1 MIEFKNV
8 CKKYDNSLVL
18 DNISFKLPNKG
29 IVYLKGK
36 SGSGK
41 STILNLIAKIDKPT
55 SGEILYN
62 GINID
67 LIKHYQSLISYIPTE
82 NSLISFLNVKDNI
95 LFSSNKD
102 IDKEVLNKLNINS
115 MLDKKIDEL
124 SGGETKRTD
133 IIKSIFNEQPIIL
146 LDEPFNS
153 LDKENNDII
162 LDVIKKIGKDKLVIV
177 TSHINSKLS
186 DISDIVIEIQDN
198 SVKLTIKNTDIYE
211 KCLEFKIVKKKK
223 KINFLVNKL
232 LFYNVKKILSYFII
246 LLILFSSILI
256 LANVSETR
264 ESINSKLLIKN
275 KVNIT
280 YIYDDVEEHKV
291 YSNDNFRLNVDTET
305 NIPLY
310 YQNVKNNIYLSNIS
324 NFKNLDNLVGRL
336 PQNKNEIVI
345 SEYLEECLI
354 YFNFIAENSALNK
367 ELEFNDI
374 TYKIVG
380 IYKQNLNKFN
390 SLKNIFELNQNNRII
405 DLYNMLYNGIIT
417 KNIIYFNAEFINNLD
432 NKYNEYSAI
441 NSNNYFKLKNIIKNY
456 HTIDMYS
463 NIVDNNLNTYK
474 LITNI
479 SYPLLVLL
487 SIIVILVIC
496 YIINNI
502 KEEYY
507 SDFNKLKY
515 YSFTRK
521 DLNKIFSKYMIIIVL
536 SSVLT
541 SLLISY
547 FVIDVLNSYLIMC
560 NNLIADIF
568 IYNYFYLFILV
579 VLIIILIKL
588 VVLLLNKK

>member
-1 MIEFKNV
+1 
-8 CKKYDNSLVL
+8 
-18 DNISFKLPNKG
+18 
-29 IVYLKGK
+29 
-36 SGSGK
+36 
-41 STILNLIAKIDKPT
+41 
-55 SGEILYN
+55 
-62 GINID
+62 
-67 LIKHYQSLISYIPTE
+67 
-82 NSLISFLNVKDNI
+82 
-95 LFSSNKD
+95 
-102 IDKEVLNKLNINS
+102 

-198 SVKLTIKNTDIYE
+198 SVKLTIKNPDIYE

-432 NKYNEYSAI
+432 NKYNEYSDI

-463 NIVDNNLNTYK
+463 NIADNNLNTYK

>member
-1 MIEFKNV
+1 M
-8 CKKYDNSLVL
+8 
-18 DNISFKLPNKG
+18 
-29 IVYLKGK
+29 
-36 SGSGK
+36 
-41 STILNLIAKIDKPT
+41 
-55 SGEILYN
+55 
-62 GINID
+62 
-67 LIKHYQSLISYIPTE
+67 
-82 NSLISFLNVKDNI
+82 
-95 LFSSNKD
+95 
-102 IDKEVLNKLNINS
+102 
-115 MLDKKIDEL
+115 
-124 SGGETKRTD
+124 
-133 IIKSIFNEQPIIL
+133 
-146 LDEPFNS
+146 
-153 LDKENNDII
+153 
-162 LDVIKKIGKDKLVIV
+162 IV

-198 SVKLTIKNTDIYE
+198 SVKLTIKNPDIYE

-432 NKYNEYSAI
+432 NKYNEYSVI

>member
-1 MIEFKNV
+1 MKTTIEGIVLNETNYGETSKILNV
-8 CKKYDNSLVL
+8 LTKEYGYISIISKGSRKIKSKLRGISMTLVL
-18 DNISFKLPNKG
+18 ANFTINYKPKG
-29 IVYLKGK
+29 I
-36 SGSGK
+36 
-41 STILNLIAKIDKPT
+41 STLIE
-55 SGEILYN
+55 G
-62 GINID
+62 
-67 LIKHYQSLISYIPTE
+67 
-82 NSLISFLNVKDNI
+82 NSI
-95 LFSSNKD
+95 
-102 IDKEVLNKLNINS
+102 
-115 MLDKKIDEL
+115 
-124 SGGETKRTD
+124 
-133 IIKSIFNEQPIIL
+133 
-146 LDEPFNS
+146 
-153 LDKENNDII
+153 
-162 LDVIKKIGKDKLVIV
+162 
-177 TSHINSKLS
+177 
-186 DISDIVIEIQDN
+186 
-198 SVKLTIKNTDIYE
+198 
-211 KCLEFKIVKKKK
+211 
-223 KINFLVNKL
+223 
-232 LFYNVKKILSYFII
+232 
-246 LLILFSSILI
+246 
-256 LANVSETR
+256 
-264 ESINSKLLIKN
+264 
-275 KVNIT
+275 
-280 YIYDDVEEHKV
+280 
-291 YSNDNFRLNVDTET
+291 
-305 NIPLY
+305 
-310 YQNVKNNIYLSNIS
+310 
-324 NFKNLDNLVGRL
+324 
-336 PQNKNEIVI
+336 
-345 SEYLEECLI
+345 
-354 YFNFIAENSALNK
+354 
-367 ELEFNDI
+367 
-374 TYKIVG
+374 
-380 IYKQNLNKFN
+380 N

>member
-1 MIEFKNV
+1 
-8 CKKYDNSLVL
+8 
-18 DNISFKLPNKG
+18 
-29 IVYLKGK
+29 
-36 SGSGK
+36 
-41 STILNLIAKIDKPT
+41 
-55 SGEILYN
+55 
-62 GINID
+62 
-67 LIKHYQSLISYIPTE
+67 
-82 NSLISFLNVKDNI
+82 
-95 LFSSNKD
+95 
-102 IDKEVLNKLNINS
+102 
-115 MLDKKIDEL
+115 
-124 SGGETKRTD
+124 
-133 IIKSIFNEQPIIL
+133 
-146 LDEPFNS
+146 
-153 LDKENNDII
+153 
-162 LDVIKKIGKDKLVIV
+162 
-177 TSHINSKLS
+177 
-186 DISDIVIEIQDN
+186 
-198 SVKLTIKNTDIYE
+198 
-211 KCLEFKIVKKKK
+211 
-223 KINFLVNKL
+223 
-232 LFYNVKKILSYFII
+232 
-246 LLILFSSILI
+246 
-256 LANVSETR
+256 
-264 ESINSKLLIKN
+264 
-275 KVNIT
+275 
-280 YIYDDVEEHKV
+280 
-291 YSNDNFRLNVDTET
+291 
-305 NIPLY
+305 
-310 YQNVKNNIYLSNIS
+310 
-324 NFKNLDNLVGRL
+324 
-336 PQNKNEIVI
+336 
-345 SEYLEECLI
+345 
-354 YFNFIAENSALNK
+354 
-367 ELEFNDI
+367 
-374 TYKIVG
+374 
-380 IYKQNLNKFN
+380 
-390 SLKNIFELNQNNRII
+390 
-405 DLYNMLYNGIIT
+405 MLYNGIIT

>member
-1 MIEFKNV
+1 M
-8 CKKYDNSLVL
+8 
-18 DNISFKLPNKG
+18 
-29 IVYLKGK
+29 
-36 SGSGK
+36 
-41 STILNLIAKIDKPT
+41 
-55 SGEILYN
+55 
-62 GINID
+62 
-67 LIKHYQSLISYIPTE
+67 
-82 NSLISFLNVKDNI
+82 
-95 LFSSNKD
+95 
-102 IDKEVLNKLNINS
+102 
-115 MLDKKIDEL
+115 
-124 SGGETKRTD
+124 
-133 IIKSIFNEQPIIL
+133 
-146 LDEPFNS
+146 
-153 LDKENNDII
+153 
-162 LDVIKKIGKDKLVIV
+162 
-177 TSHINSKLS
+177 
-186 DISDIVIEIQDN
+186 
-198 SVKLTIKNTDIYE
+198 
-211 KCLEFKIVKKKK
+211 
-223 KINFLVNKL
+223 
-232 LFYNVKKILSYFII
+232 FYNVKKILSFFII

-417 KNIIYFNAEFINNLD
+417 KNIIYFNDEFINNLD

>member
-8 CKKYDNSLVL
+8 YKKYDNSLVL
-18 DNISFKLPNKG
+18 DNISFKLPNEG

-55 SGEILYN
+55 SGEIFYN

-198 SVKLTIKNTDIYE
+198 SVKLTIKNPDIYE

-463 NIVDNNLNTYK
+463 DIVDNNLNTYK